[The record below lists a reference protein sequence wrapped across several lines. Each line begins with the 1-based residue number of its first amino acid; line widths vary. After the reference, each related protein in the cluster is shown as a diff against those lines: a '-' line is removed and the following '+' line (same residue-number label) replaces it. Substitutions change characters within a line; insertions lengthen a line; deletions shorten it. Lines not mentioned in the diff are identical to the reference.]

1 MTIFRA
7 HSTAPWQT
15 PLSLPAWQ
23 ELWRMFSDRGP
34 MPVVLDL
41 PRSDGVLPRRE
52 SAEQVRRLR
61 ADLVAGGYAARAGES
76 VRPSQDVQAMLRVLA
91 RPHREID
98 LRMNIRGESVRMLAA
113 APLRGNVV
121 RVTIHEAPDVRDSVV
136 AIESVET
143 SAPELAAVELLPPSP
158 GPGRIRARSIPVDQ
172 LERAIDG
179 YRSHRFIDALTTH
192 IGKAAGEVHELLRHG
207 HTMRAKFGI
216 AARDA
221 KGSRVRHPFA
231 LVVHDSAQARHVL
244 ARRGAH
250 ITIDRADD
258 RQIMTMLGQRL
269 SELTDRAW

>member
-1 MTIFRA
+1 MTISRMR
-7 HSTAPWQT
+7 STAPWKT

-23 ELWRMFSDRGP
+23 ELWRIFSDHGP

-41 PRSDGVLPRRE
+41 PRSDGILSRHE
-52 SAEQVRRLR
+52 SDEQVRHVH
-61 ADLVAGGYAARAGES
+61 AALVAGEYAVRVGET
-76 VRPSQDVQAMLRVLA
+76 VRPSREAQAMLRVLA

-98 LRMNIRGESVRMLAA
+98 LRMNIRGESIRMLAA
-113 APLRGNVV
+113 TPLRGNVV

-158 GPGRIRARSIPVDQ
+158 GHGRIRARPIPVDQ

-221 KGSRVRHPFA
+221 RGNRVRHPFA
-231 LVVHDSAQARHVL
+231 LVVHDSNQARHVL
-244 ARRGAH
+244 TRRGAH

-258 RQIMTMLGQRL
+258 RQITTMLGQRL
-269 SELTDRAW
+269 SELTDRRW